1 MTPIEQ
7 AATRRRALIAG
18 TLELS
23 DDPEE
28 ARRLACFD
36 SALLA
41 NEFLRR
47 FPEIGR
53 AATVPMFED
62 AA

>member
-1 MTPIEQ
+1 MTPIEM
-7 AATRRRALIAG
+7 AATRRRAMLAG
-18 TLELS
+18 AEVPE
-23 DDPEE
+23 DPEE
-28 ARRLACFD
+28 ARRQSCFD
-36 SALLA
+36 AAILA

-53 AATVPMFED
+53 AATVPMFSGD